1 MNLFLTSW
9 LERLAPGR
17 LGSVCSAPQSCTHRR
32 PPPPLLRKTAGHR
45 SSPKPASTT
54 APAALT
60 DWPITR
66 GGPALQGR
74 VNAPAPQNPTIE
86 WTFEMESPGS
96 AEAAV
101 AEGAILVGDAMGILY
116 CIDFETRNCAGKW
129 KPAIR
134 SMPRPPSPT
143 AAFSPAPATI
153 ISTRS
158 TSRPAGNSGPSRVTT
173 NSRPPRAWFPLPDG
187 ATEWV
192 LVNGYDGTTRC
203 LNATDGSEV
212 WTYKT
217 DDYINGTP
225 AVIDGRLIAFGGC
238 DKVIHVLNL
247 ADGKLVNEIVTDS
260 QITNSVATI
269 GTTIYCGNHANQL
282 VAAEADADKLAWI
295 YQASDFP
302 FFTAPAVDDQNVY
315 IGSRD
320 KSLHAIKRAD
330 GTGAWTFKTGGR
342 VESSPIAFD
351 DAIVFGSSDG
361 RLYAANPADGT
372 ELWRLDL
379 GEDLTASPAS
389 PGAASSFGTL
399 FRHRG
404 PGSTRALACSIIGAD

>member
-1 MNLFLTSW
+1 MIRILATLPLLFLAACDQPQPAKVAATA
-9 LERLAPGR
+9 EVAP
-17 LGSVCSAPQSCTHRR
+17 
-32 PPPPLLRKTAGHR
+32 
-45 SSPKPASTT
+45 PATM
-54 APAALT
+54 T

-74 VNAPAPQNPTIE
+74 VAAAVPKFPVVE
-86 WTFEMESPGS
+86 WTFQLESPGS

-116 CIDFETRNCAGKW
+116 CIDFETRKLRW
-129 KPAIR
+129 KMETGDTIQAAPAISNGR
-134 SMPRPPSPT
+134 VFAGSGDKHFYALDLKTGKKLWSIEGGDKFPSAASMVS
-143 AAFSPAPATI
+143 A
-153 ISTRS
+153 
-158 TSRPAGNSGPSRVTT
+158 
-173 NSRPPRAWFPLPDG
+173 PDG
-187 ATEWV
+187 AGEWV

-203 LNATDGSEV
+203 LNASDGSEV
-212 WTYKT
+212 WTYET

-238 DKVIHVLNL
+238 DRVIHIINL
-247 ADGKLVNEIVTDS
+247 ADAKLVNKIVTDS

-282 VAAEADADKLAWI
+282 VAAEADADKPAWI
-295 YQASDFP
+295 YEASDFP
-302 FFTAPAVDDQNVY
+302 FFTAPAVDDRNVY

-320 KSLHAIKRAD
+320 KSLHAINRAD

-342 VESSPIAFD
+342 VESSPLAFD
-351 DAIVFGSSDG
+351 DGVVFGSSDG

-379 GEDLTASPAS
+379 GEDLTAAPVYAR
-389 PGAASSFGTL
+389 GRIIIAGGDGTL
-399 FRHRG
+399 FVVSEG
-404 PGSTRALACSIIGAD
+404 NPANP